1 MAKPYELPIVQ
12 KDASGNLQ
20 RATATN
26 ENYLAFKAGVHLAGT
41 ADHGGT
47 IRSSSVTNDTAI
59 GSFTN
64 TFYNEPVGTHPGSSL
79 SIGSTTTTLYQRSG
93 SASIALDDTVNFRR
107 PVYETSTQIHDFDSD
122 QMHDLSHALRSIVV
136 SNEYPGSYRLA
147 SSAPSGDW
155 SAHLTNIFSDTTTD
169 GTVTNYT
176 IWERQTGTA
185 PTKCN
190 AIHIKRG
197 SYGAYP
203 LAAYDGGLEA
213 MSDTEQS
220 TTFGQILSRHF
231 VHGDAG
237 TYELRSSAQG
247 APVATGTWEA
257 RGTAVDTRYTTASQN
272 YAGDR
277 SYSSQYTGPQNY
289 SGVRDVSFSGPRA
302 ANFTGPQPANFA
314 GPQPNNF
321 VGPQPANFAGPQ
333 PTTFSGPRAANFAGP
348 TPTNYLGV
356 RNVNFAGVRTV
367 NFLGVRNV
375 NYLGVRNVN
384 YLGVRNVNFG
394 GFVNVNY
401 VGPQPANFAG
411 TSSQPGNFA
420 GSVTVNFAG
429 TRSSSQ
435 PGTFTGGVA
444 IYGGDR
450 QFNWSG
456 RRVVLPAFGGYRNPY
471 VGFYTSS
478 YQYFSANYAG
488 PLNAAGYPAN
498 HPINQFSGTGYWAGT
513 RTVSSPGNF
522 SGPQPTNFAGVR
534 TVPANYA
541 GFVNVNYVGPAPTNF
556 VGPQPA
562 NFVGPAPANFAGPA
576 GINFSGP
583 QPANFSGPQPA
594 NFLGVSIV
602 NFAGVRNSNFG
613 GVSNVNFLG
622 ARNVNF
628 GGVRTV
634 NFSGVRDVSFSGV
647 RDANFTGPQPQ
658 SFTGVA
664 QFAGVR
670 TFSTQFAGDTLIAT
684 PANIETYTLYVRVS

>member
-47 IRSSSVTNDTAI
+47 LRSSSVSNDTAI

-93 SASIALDDTVNFRR
+93 SASITLDDTVNFRR
-107 PVYETSTQIHDFDSD
+107 PVYETSAQIHDFDSD
-122 QMHDLSHALRSIVV
+122 QMHDLSHALRSILV

-231 VHGDAG
+231 VHGDVG

-272 YAGDR
+272 YAGNR

-289 SGVRDVSFSGPRA
+289 SGVRDV
-302 ANFTGPQPANFA
+302 NF
-314 GPQPNNF
+314 
-321 VGPQPANFAGPQ
+321 
-333 PTTFSGPRAANFAGP
+333 
-348 TPTNYLGV
+348 
-356 RNVNFAGVRTV
+356 
-367 NFLGVRNV
+367 
-375 NYLGVRNVN
+375 
-384 YLGVRNVNFG
+384 LGVRNVNFG
-394 GFVNVNY
+394 G
-401 VGPQPANFAG
+401 
-411 TSSQPGNFA
+411 
-420 GSVTVNFAG
+420 
-429 TRSSSQ
+429 
-435 PGTFTGGVA
+435 
-444 IYGGDR
+444 
-450 QFNWSG
+450 
-456 RRVVLPAFGGYRNPY
+456 
-471 VGFYTSS
+471 
-478 YQYFSANYAG
+478 
-488 PLNAAGYPAN
+488 
-498 HPINQFSGTGYWAGT
+498 
-513 RTVSSPGNF
+513 
-522 SGPQPTNFAGVR
+522 VR
-534 TVPANYA
+534 D
-541 GFVNVNYVGPAPTNF
+541 
-556 VGPQPA
+556 
-562 NFVGPAPANFAGPA
+562 
-576 GINFSGP
+576 
-583 QPANFSGPQPA
+583 
-594 NFLGVSIV
+594 
-602 NFAGVRNSNFG
+602 
-613 GVSNVNFLG
+613 VNFLG
-622 ARNVNF
+622 IRNVNF
-628 GGVRTV
+628 GGVRDV
-634 NFSGVRDVSFSGV
+634 NFSGVRNVSFSGV

-658 SFTGVA
+658 SFTGPQPQNFVGPQPQNFTGPQPQNFTGPQPQSFTGVA

-670 TFSTQFAGDTLIAT
+670 TYSTQFAGDTLIAT